1 MPYNHKHKRSGIQ
14 LFQSHHI
21 RHSIERNLRRSL
33 HTLSILVESAIRL
46 VALFLNGSAVLHQLF
61 GDGLAGGLEH
71 VDESAREVLLGF
83 AEESDCEAV
92 LAGAAGTKGV
102 C

>member
-1 MPYNHKHKRSGIQ
+1 M
-14 LFQSHHI
+14 
-21 RHSIERNLRRSL
+21 
-33 HTLSILVESAIRL
+33 
-46 VALFLNGSAVLHQLF
+46 ALFLNRSAVLHELL

-71 VDESAREVLLGF
+71 VDESAGEVLLGF

-92 LAGAAGTKGV
+92 LAGAAGTGDM

>member
-21 RHSIERNLRRSL
+21 RISIERNLRRSL
-33 HTLSILVESAIRL
+33 HTLRILVERAVRL
-46 VALFLNGSAVLHQLF
+46 VALFLNGSAVLHQLLRNR
-61 GDGLAGGLEH
+61 LAGGLEH

-83 AEESDCEAV
+83 AEESDCEAI
-92 LAGAAGTKGV
+92 LAGAAGTAER

>member
-1 MPYNHKHKRSGIQ
+1 MHQKTRTTKGIQ
-14 LFQSHHI
+14 LFPSHHI
-21 RHSIERNLRRSL
+21 RISIERDLRRSL
-33 HTLSILVESAIRL
+33 HALSILVESAVGL
-46 VALFLNGSAVLHQLF
+46 VALFLNSSAVLHQLLRN
-61 GDGLAGGLEH
+61 GLAGGLEH
-71 VDESAREVLLGF
+71 VDESAGEVLLGF